1 MNASIFDQ
9 APTSTEVVEA
19 PAVEEAKADKPE
31 KAPKEKKEPAGA
43 FADTIKGSLALD
55 RTVLHVET
63 GDTYGNCFRIHKA
76 GLLTNGQSDRLSGIL
91 YSHAK
96 KGEKVQYSFGEG
108 LTFELV
114 NV

>member
-9 APTSTEVVEA
+9 APESTEVVET
-19 PAVEEAKADKPE
+19 PAVEEAQVEEVTEPTPE
-31 KAPKEKKEPAGA
+31 KKASGT
-43 FADTIKGSLALD
+43 FAETIKTSLKLD

-63 GDTYGNCFRIHKA
+63 GETYGNCFRIHKA

-96 KGEKVQYSFGEG
+96 NGEKVQYSFGEG